1 MDMNL
6 ICCGG
11 KVKICVLEVPGEG
24 WEVLVLVDPQFLF
37 VDEVK
42 EFLVKEHGF
51 EEVEVERGFGRGYVV
66 FSKRVESDVREY
78 AVELWVE
85 IAKKVREKDLG
96 ERLFY
101 PFGCGRGSE
110 GGGEVP
116 LM

>member
-1 MDMNL
+1 MNL

-11 KVKICVLEVPGEG
+11 KVKICVVEVVDEG
-24 WEVLVLVDPQFLF
+24 WEVLVLVDPVFLF

-51 EEVEVERGFGRGYVV
+51 KEVEVEKGFGRDHLV
-66 FSKRVESDVREY
+66 FSKRVVDDVREY
-78 AVELWVE
+78 AVGLWVE
-85 IAKKVREKDLG
+85 IAKRVREKDLG
-96 ERLFY
+96 EKLFS
-101 PFGCGRGSE
+101 PFGCVKGSE